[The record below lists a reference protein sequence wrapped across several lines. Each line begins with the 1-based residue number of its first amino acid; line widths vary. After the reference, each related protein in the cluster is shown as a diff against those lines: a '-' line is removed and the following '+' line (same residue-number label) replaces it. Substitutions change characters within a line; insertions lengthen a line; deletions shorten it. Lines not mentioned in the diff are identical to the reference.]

1 MNKLYLKN
9 NTIVFEQENADPFYL
24 SKNHST
30 FRQINKS
37 YILEHNISGLS
48 VTIKIDGSDV
58 VNDIGTQ
65 YTQETLLDFLT
76 LNL

>member
-9 NTIVFEQENADPFYL
+9 NTIVFKQENADPFYL